1 MTAASVRSACSEC
14 CLCYTIYYTQR
25 YTWLHATAQARTM
38 HTTTIIATTA
48 AVYCIL
54 TATAMYCL
62 HTYYRYASTPWHAP
76 SAVCTGYA
84 TTRHAT
90 RHGKRNATSGYVRR
104 AKKERET
111 QNRSSS
117 IWPVDVIMYAERL
130 LLGVYITVRA
140 RRARM
145 HADTLHVRT
154 LASSRRRAQ
163 CQACVWVCLQCRQ
176 QQQQSL

>member
-76 SAVCTGYA
+76 SAVCKRHA

-90 RHGKRNATSGYVRR
+90 RHGKRNATSGYVSLNFG
-104 AKKERET
+104 AKIIKQEKENKKSGN
-111 QNRSSS
+111 QNRSGS
-117 IWPVDVIMYAERL
+117 IWLVDVVVHAE
-130 LLGVYITVRA
+130 
-140 RRARM
+140 
-145 HADTLHVRT
+145 
-154 LASSRRRAQ
+154 
-163 CQACVWVCLQCRQ
+163 
-176 QQQQSL
+176 